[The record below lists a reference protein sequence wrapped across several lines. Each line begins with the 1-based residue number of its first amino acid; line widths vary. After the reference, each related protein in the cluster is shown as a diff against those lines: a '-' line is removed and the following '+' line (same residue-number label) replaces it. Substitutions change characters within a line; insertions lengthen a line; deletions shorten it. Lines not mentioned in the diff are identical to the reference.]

1 MLSEKPWKL
10 VDFLMVVTLLFTLL
24 LGGIFSSL
32 LAALRGDAAMNAQSE
47 SVNFTISLCLYGT
60 ILALVHMM
68 VRGRGTSWRTAFGFT
83 PARLLSALVTA
94 LGVTFIVLPIAR
106 YLGTLSVEL
115 MDKVHLKAVPQQS
128 VQMLQTNVSAG
139 SRIFLGILAIVIAPV
154 TEEVL
159 FRGILYPFVKQRGYP
174 KAALLGSAILFGALH
189 LNLMTFVPL
198 TFLGL
203 ILAWLYD
210 TTDNLAAPIFAHSLF
225 NFDNFLQAVLETL
238 KWNWILID
246 IATFVIGGCL
256 VGLVILFWQ
265 RPGAK
270 ITGL

>member
-10 VDFLMVVTLLFTLL
+10 MDFLMAMTLLFTLL
-24 LGGIFSSL
+24 LVGIFSSL
-32 LAALRGDAAMNAQSE
+32 LAALRGDAAMNVQSE
-47 SVNFTISLCLYGT
+47 SVNFTISLCVYGT
-60 ILALVHMM
+60 MLAVVHMI

-210 TTDNLAAPIFAHSLF
+210 STDNLIAPIFAHSLF
-225 NFDNFLQAVLETL
+225 NLDNFLQATL
-238 KWNWILID
+238 NWKWIVID
-246 IATFVIGGCL
+246 LATFALGACL
-256 VGLVILFWQ
+256 VGLVILFRQ
-265 RPGAK
+265 ANDEEKRQ
-270 ITGL
+270 I